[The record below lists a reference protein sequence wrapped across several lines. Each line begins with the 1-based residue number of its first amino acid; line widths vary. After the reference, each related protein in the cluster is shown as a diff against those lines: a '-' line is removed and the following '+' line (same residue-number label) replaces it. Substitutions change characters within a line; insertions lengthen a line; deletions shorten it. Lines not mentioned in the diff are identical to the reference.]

1 MTDDLDALRRFD
13 EDEDLSFDEAMP
25 GLDFDTP
32 VRDEPRFLGMTAV
45 ERMFISIFLFLNVL
59 ILGLG
64 LLLATG
70 RIRF

>member
-13 EDEDLSFDEAMP
+13 EDDDLSFDEAMP
-25 GLDFDTP
+25 GLDFDQP
-32 VRDEPRFLGMTAV
+32 AREEPRVLGMTAV